1 MSSAG
6 GMRLLNQKCLSHAS
20 SWESPETW
28 ALGSGKALGKL
39 TSAIGLGNTE
49 GGASQGVAGE

>member
-1 MSSAG
+1 MWG